1 MQNKLYGSP
10 ELQQQQ
16 QLRVLERGSEREKLN
31 LKTFHT
37 PHTTRCVFFVS
48 FRIVSRCAFVDFQC
62 FVAIF
67 RLYLNYC
74 VCCVCLSRYRYSCR
88 YIDTETHRYTI
99 YLCFAW
105 LSCLTFPNAQR
116 GADALKVAR
125 TNLTDTRYG
134 TDWLHT
140 RRTTDNAV
148 TRSGRRTI
156 TTTAAA
162 TTTIHTSSLARPL
175 ATDWKEATLCFSC
188 YSLLYQETYL
198 VYIYICSCIFTF
210 ICICISTCISF

>member
-10 ELQQQQ
+10 ELQQQ

-74 VCCVCLSRYRYSCR
+74 VCCVCLSRHRYSCR

-105 LSCLTFPNAQR
+105 LSFLTFPNAQR

-140 RRTTDNAV
+140 RRTTDNAGQGV
-148 TRSGRRTI
+148 VRLQQQQQQQRQYTRHRWLGHSRRIETRQHF
-156 TTTAAA
+156 A
-162 TTTIHTSSLARPL
+162 SSVIRFFI
-175 ATDWKEATLCFSC
+175 KRRIS
-188 YSLLYQETYL
+188 
-198 VYIYICSCIFTF
+198 YIYIYL
-210 ICICISTCISF
+210 